1 MNNSISGK
9 NIVNNDGVKSASSLF
24 SARPGSPQGG
34 VSGFDDIF
42 SEVKK
47 RLSGQLDAAASGNAL
62 PPDALCVIPL
72 SPNINVLTQKN
83 PEFSE
88 DTIRQFAV
96 GEGLNPDMLRMIMG
110 NTAPT
115 LGVPTPTLGA
125 PLPGNAVKASLLQAV
140 ASALPVGSGAAFSMG
155 AGTLALRAALVP
167 PAAEMPQALPQ
178 DMARLIMQGAGPGI
192 AAKPAAASMAP
203 AGLGLGVSGGERYAA
218 ADLMPTVADGA
229 AVSVAALAGVQ
240 AALRGSAPQPVDMAT
255 RGALNPLAQA
265 APEASLA
272 HLSVSYNPVATPAAV
287 STVIPVAA
295 DPAMEV
301 LAAVRAQPET
311 ALQTSAP
318 IAQTP
323 LQAPTQKS
331 EVMLGSGAFMQVALA
346 SEQGAATKIAEN
358 AAITQALGELALKAG
373 LAERKTT
380 AGILAE
386 RGAIHDLDAAVG
398 IAAVELPAQ
407 AMQVGAVW
415 HEEIDLSRLA
425 PAQADSRDPAASSR
439 GVNGQ
444 DADAK
449 SPENAMLRDKLYQ
462 QQQYQ
467 KLSDQMMDVV
477 GRRISDQVAKG
488 VWQMSFQLRPARL
501 GRIDVQL
508 GMSDGAVDATFSA
521 SQTGTQQL
529 LDGGLDRLKGALESA
544 GVNVGRLAT
553 DSNAPQGGGQ
563 QGPASGESG
572 GRSAGRAT
580 SPSTTPVVLTTA
592 AESRLSAD
600 GVDLFV

>member
-1 MNNSISGK
+1 MNNSVGGK
-9 NIVNNDGVKSASSLF
+9 NIVNNDGVKSPTSLF
-24 SARPGSPQGG
+24 SGRPGSPQGG

-83 PEFSE
+83 SEFSE
-88 DTIRQFAV
+88 DTLRQFAV

-110 NTAPT
+110 HTAPT
-115 LGVPTPTLGA
+115 LGIA
-125 PLPGNAVKASLLQAV
+125 SPGNAVRAPLLQAV
-140 ASALPVGSGAAFSMG
+140 ANALPVAQGLASASSVAEDVMFSIG
-155 AGTLALRAALVP
+155 AGNTALRAALVP
-167 PAAEMPQALPQ
+167 AAAEMPQAMPQ

-192 AAKPAAASMAP
+192 AGKPAVASMAP
-203 AGLGLGVSGGERYAA
+203 AGLGLAVRAGERYAA
-218 ADLMPTVADGA
+218 TDLMPKVADGA
-229 AVSVAALAGVQ
+229 ALSVAAPASMP

-255 RGALNPLAQA
+255 RGGLNPLAQA
-265 APEASLA
+265 APEAALA
-272 HLSVSYNPVATPAAV
+272 HLNVSYTPAAV
-287 STVIPVAA
+287 ATIIPVSA

-301 LAAVRAQPET
+301 LVAAGAQPET
-311 ALQTSAP
+311 ALESSTLV
-318 IAQTP
+318 AQTP

-331 EVMLGSGAFMQVALA
+331 EVMLGAGAFMQVALA

-358 AAITQALGELALKAG
+358 AAITQALGELALNAG

-380 AGILAE
+380 AGVLAE
-386 RGAIHDLDAAVG
+386 RGAVHELAAAVG
-398 IAAVELPAQ
+398 IAAVELPAP
-407 AMQVGAVW
+407 ALQVGAVW

-425 PAQADSRDPAASSR
+425 PAQADGRDPAASSPA
-439 GVNGQ
+439 VNGQ

-449 SPENAMLRDKLYQ
+449 NPENAMLRDKLYQ

-467 KLSDQMMDVV
+467 KLSEQMMDVV

-521 SQTGTQQL
+521 SQAGTQQL

-563 QGPASGESG
+563 QGTASGESG
-572 GRSAGRAT
+572 GRPAGRAT
-580 SPSTTPVVLTTA
+580 SPSITPVALTTA

>member
-265 APEASLA
+265 APETALQ
-272 HLSVSYNPVATPAAV
+272 HLNVSYTPAAV

-580 SPSTTPVVLTTA
+580 SPSTTPVALTTA

>member
-1 MNNSISGK
+1 
-9 NIVNNDGVKSASSLF
+9 
-24 SARPGSPQGG
+24 
-34 VSGFDDIF
+34 
-42 SEVKK
+42 
-47 RLSGQLDAAASGNAL
+47 
-62 PPDALCVIPL
+62 
-72 SPNINVLTQKN
+72 
-83 PEFSE
+83 
-88 DTIRQFAV
+88 
-96 GEGLNPDMLRMIMG
+96 
-110 NTAPT
+110 
-115 LGVPTPTLGA
+115 
-125 PLPGNAVKASLLQAV
+125 
-140 ASALPVGSGAAFSMG
+140 
-155 AGTLALRAALVP
+155 
-167 PAAEMPQALPQ
+167 
-178 DMARLIMQGAGPGI
+178 
-192 AAKPAAASMAP
+192 
-203 AGLGLGVSGGERYAA
+203 
-218 ADLMPTVADGA
+218 
-229 AVSVAALAGVQ
+229 
-240 AALRGSAPQPVDMAT
+240 
-255 RGALNPLAQA
+255 
-265 APEASLA
+265 
-272 HLSVSYNPVATPAAV
+272 
-287 STVIPVAA
+287 
-295 DPAMEV
+295 MEV
-301 LAAVRAQPET
+301 LTAVRAQPET
-311 ALQTSAP
+311 ALQTSTP

-331 EVMLGSGAFMQVALA
+331 EMMLGSGAYMQVALS
-346 SEQGAATKIAEN
+346 SEQGVATKIAEN
-358 AAITQALGELALKAG
+358 AVMTQALGELALKAG

-380 AGILAE
+380 AGVLAE
-386 RGAIHDLDAAVG
+386 RGAVHDLDAAVG

-407 AMQVGAVW
+407 GMQVGAVW

-425 PAQADSRDPAASSR
+425 PAQADSRDSAVSSQ

-467 KLSDQMMDVV
+467 KLSEQMMDVV

-553 DSNAPQGGGQ
+553 DSNAPQSGGQ
-563 QGPASGESG
+563 QGTASGESG

-580 SPSTTPVVLTTA
+580 NPSTTPVALTTA